1 MNAKDYQVVVISGG
15 RGRGLVH
22 RTRDEIPKCLLE
34 VCNKKLIDY
43 CLELYERNG
52 FEDFVLLLGYLGE
65 KVKEYVENSKY
76 RGKVRYSVEKELLGK
91 GGAMK
96 YALDNGVIDRR
107 KPCIVCYPDDVIVKQ
122 TLPTEL
128 VDYHERKGKLAT
140 VVYTPRVRLRY
151 GSMIVDEEG
160 LVKSFEEKAWF
171 PINVNVG
178 IYALNQKVYELVNEL
193 VDLSKKPVDFENTV
207 VKELVKRNELAGF
220 QIEPEA
226 WLPFN
231 DEKDYERGE
240 AVLKSLSKNL
250 F

>member
-1 MNAKDYQVVVISGG
+1 
-15 RGRGLVH
+15 
-22 RTRDEIPKCLLE
+22 
-34 VCNKKLIDY
+34 
-43 CLELYERNG
+43 
-52 FEDFVLLLGYLGE
+52 
-65 KVKEYVENSKY
+65 
-76 RGKVRYSVEKELLGK
+76 
-91 GGAMK
+91 
-96 YALDNGVIDRR
+96 
-107 KPCIVCYPDDVIVKQ
+107 
-122 TLPTEL
+122 
-128 VDYHERKGKLAT
+128 
-140 VVYTPRVRLRY
+140 
-151 GSMIVDEEG
+151 MIVDEEG

-178 IYALNQKVYELVNEL
+178 IYALNQKVYELVDEL

-240 AVLKSLSKNL
+240 AILKSLGKNL